1 MLLRI
6 IFFSAA
12 ALFALK
18 LFAPQRLRIV
28 LKQLD
33 RGVNLTLIA
42 LGVVYVVQLAIYF
55 FSAH

>member
-1 MLLRI
+1 MLSRI

-18 LFAPQRLRIV
+18 LFAPQRLRVV

-33 RGVNLTLIA
+33 RAVNWTLIA
-42 LGVVYVVQLAIYF
+42 LGVVYTVQLAIYF
-55 FSAH
+55 FAKH

>member
-1 MLLRI
+1 MLTRV

-18 LFAPQRLRIV
+18 LFAPQRLRAV

-33 RGVNLTLIA
+33 RGVNWTLIG
-42 LGVVYVVQLAIYF
+42 LGVVYAVQLAIYF
-55 FSAH
+55 FSAR